1 MLRASSFG
9 PLTALILS
17 YLVVRASTHAL
28 RHTRASAH
36 QINVARLNRTNAT
49 AHQINVAEL
58 NRTNAAGLHRA
69 NATGVNVTHTVSGM
83 TISGEH
89 VVSAT
94 NSTSLHVH
102 SSFAPSYKLQLNNYM
117 NVQYYA
123 DFTVGGQTIPA
134 IYDTGSFEVIV
145 LSELCQSCRTS
156 VPVYNAELSTSFQP
170 GERLVAKHQFGSGP
184 VLSKKGLETIIA
196 GPHTSPLVA
205 TSQPFWQVIDHN
217 IDVWNE
223 KAKFAAIVGLGHT
236 ATVPEM
242 RNANDEQVDPEPDI
256 VMLERMGV
264 YEFAICLEKA
274 NGSPGWMITGPRI
287 SQLTTSP
294 AFTGM
299 NVVGQM
305 HWGVKMTNVGP
316 GGWDPCDPSCGAII
330 DSGTS
335 LIAAS
340 SDALSALGGL
350 IANIKEDCSNIDE
363 LPDLL
368 FDLDGHS
375 FALPPSAYVLKVE
388 HPVDN
393 STSIWDALFGPPEVS
408 LETSCVP
415 GFMTIDQE
423 TQFGPM
429 WILGMPFLRQFYTIF
444 DRTHKKMYAANS
456 DSTCNPMLGMFNA
469 KRKRSPEDFIPM
481 TVDMKALRLPD
492 WAKKVTMSGK
502 KFIF

>member
-1 MLRASSFG
+1 MLGAARLG
-9 PLTALILS
+9 PFTALILGVWS
-17 YLVVRASTHAL
+17 FLVEFSCGARFRARRIT
-28 RHTRASAH
+28 
-36 QINVARLNRTNAT
+36 
-49 AHQINVAEL
+49 
-58 NRTNAAGLHRA
+58 AAGA
-69 NATGVNVTHTVSGM
+69 NVSGM
-83 TISGEH
+83 TISGQH
-89 VVSAT
+89 VMSAT
-94 NSTSLHVH
+94 NGTSSAFGVG
-102 SSFAPSYKLQLNNYM
+102 SPAYKLKLNNYM

-145 LSELCQSCRTS
+145 LSELCTSCKTT
-156 VPVYNAELSTSFQP
+156 VPVYNSQLSTSFKP

-184 VLSKKGLETIIA
+184 VLSKKGLETIRA
-196 GPHTSPLVA
+196 GPSTSPLIAVD
-205 TSQPFWQVIDHN
+205 QPFWQVIDHN
-217 IDVWNE
+217 IEVWNE

-236 ATVPEM
+236 PTVPEM
-242 RNANDEQVDPEPDI
+242 RNADNEHVDPEPDL
-256 VMLERMGV
+256 VMLEKMGISD
-264 YEFAICLEKA
+264 FAICLEKA
-274 NGSPGWMITGPRI
+274 NGSPGWMITGPQI
-287 SQLTTSP
+287 PALTTSP

-305 HWGVKMTNVGP
+305 HWGVKMSNVGP

-340 SDALSALGGL
+340 SEALSALGGL
-350 IANIKEDCSNIDE
+350 IANIKEDCSNLNE
-363 LPDLL
+363 LPDLVM
-368 FDLDGHS
+368 DLDGHT

-393 STSIWDALFGPPEVS
+393 STSIWDVLFGPPKVK

-429 WILGMPFLRQFYTIF
+429 WILGMPFLRHFYTIF
-444 DRTHKKMYAANS
+444 DRPHKKMYAAMAS
-456 DSTCNPMLGMFNA
+456 ASCEPLMGTMFNA
-469 KRKRSPEDFIPM
+469 RRKRSPEDFIPM
-481 TVDMKALRLPD
+481 TVDLKALRIPE
-492 WAKKVTMSGK
+492 WARKSTNGKK